1 MTSPRSRLRSL
12 VRLGVL
18 TVAVT
23 AFFAVGASPA
33 LAQHVSCGQVITH
46 NTHVKND
53 LLNCPGDGLVIGASN
68 IKLSLG
74 GHTIDGVNSA
84 TADGINNKGGFDN
97 VKVEHGTI
105 QQFRIGIELNG
116 ADGNNIEDLTVT
128 PNPFDRIR
136 VTRSHNNDSIH

>member
-1 MTSPRSRLRSL
+1 MTSPRSRLRPL

-33 LAQHVSCGQVITH
+33 LAQHVSGGQVTTK

-68 IKLSLG
+68 IKLNLG

-84 TADGINNKGGFDN
+84 TADGSNNKGGVDN
-97 VKVEHGTI
+97 VKVDHGSVE
-105 QQFRIGIELNG
+105 QF
-116 ADGNNIEDLTVT
+116 D
-128 PNPFDRIR
+128 
-136 VTRSHNNDSIH
+136 

>member
-53 LLNCPGDGLVIGASN
+53 LLDCPGDGLVIGASN
-68 IKLSLG
+68 VKLDLG
-74 GHTIDGVNSA
+74 GHTIDGDNNA
-84 TADGINNKGGFDN
+84 TAYGINNKGGFYN
-97 VKVEHGTI
+97 VKCENCTL
-105 QQFRIGIELNG
+105 QQVQILLELQR
-116 ADGNNIEDLTVT
+116 A
-128 PNPFDRIR
+128 R
-136 VTRSHNNDSIH
+136 